1 MDLELIVAASKN
13 GIIGDKNNIP
23 WHIPEDLQHFKK
35 ITQNSIIIMGR
46 KTYESLPNGSLP
58 NRLNIVLTR
67 TPEKNDN
74 ENVIFTNIDNLF
86 TNINKHKTEKQKVF
100 VIGGCEIYSL
110 LIRYCVLLHITIIY
124 DDVKGDCMFPISG
137 EYIQSYYNLIDKSEI
152 FVSSVN
158 NTKYQYMTYCK

>member
-46 KTYESLPNGSLP
+46 KTYESLPNGPLP

-86 TNINKHKTEKQKVF
+86 TNIIKHKTEKQKVF

-110 LIRYCVLLHITIIY
+110 LIRYCAILHITIIY

>member
-1 MDLELIVAASKN
+1 MDLELIVAASKD
-13 GIIGDKNNIP
+13 GIIGYKNNIP

-46 KTYESLPNGSLP
+46 KTYESLPNGPLP

-86 TNINKHKTEKQKVF
+86 TNIIKHKTEKQKVF

>member
-1 MDLELIVAASKN
+1 MDLELIVAASQN
-13 GIIGDKNNIP
+13 GIIGYKNNIP

-46 KTYESLPNGSLP
+46 KTYESLPNGPLP

-86 TNINKHKTEKQKVF
+86 TNIIKHKTEKQKVF

>member
-46 KTYESLPNGSLP
+46 KTYESLPNGPLP

-67 TPEKNDN
+67 TPETNDN

-86 TNINKHKTEKQKVF
+86 TNIIKHKTEKQKVF